1 MKKKHWYEWLWV
13 LSAAY
18 LILGFFNI
26 LFAWL
31 GLLCFFIPLLLAIF
45 GKEKAYCNRYCGR
58 GQLFELLGGRL
69 GLSRR
74 LRDLL
79 PNDDWDTV
87 TKYEDAAAELHS
99 MELEAMFRAAFALA
113 GELR

>member
-1 MKKKHWYEWLWV
+1 MSKLNMKRDVFDMTDIMRVLYEYVESERLP
-13 LSAAY
+13 AY
-18 LILGFFNI
+18 L
-26 LFAWL
+26 
-31 GLLCFFIPLLLAIF
+31 PPR
-45 GKEKAYCNRYCGR
+45 EYQEVS
-58 GQLFELLGGRL
+58 QLTDR
-69 GLSRR
+69 LSRQ